1 MQLES
6 EQTAP
11 AILDWFVRGAVG
23 QQQKIRQDF
32 PGERL
37 INPRVF
43 RQALTR
49 RLQRDGS
56 GPPPLALFPGQ
67 TKSEL
72 GPDGQRMRGQFDIRR
87 MVWQTCLNRR
97 TQLVFDAFNHESFRR
112 NPLQGLGDDM
122 CR

>member
-43 RQALTR
+43 RQALWILGEYGGET
-49 RLQRDGS
+49 LEQV
-56 GPPPLALFPGQ
+56 Q
-67 TKSEL
+67 TVMTLIRASL
-72 GPDGQRMRGQFDIRR
+72 GTLPVRFYI
-87 MVWQTCLNRR
+87 
-97 TQLVFDAFNHESFRR
+97 SF
-112 NPLQGLGDDM
+112 
-122 CR
+122 